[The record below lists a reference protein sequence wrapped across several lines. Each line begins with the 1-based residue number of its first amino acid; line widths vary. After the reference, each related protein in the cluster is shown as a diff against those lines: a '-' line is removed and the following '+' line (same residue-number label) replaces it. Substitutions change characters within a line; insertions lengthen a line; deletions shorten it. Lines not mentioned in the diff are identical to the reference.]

1 MTQFQ
6 IKVTH
11 PDERTFTG
19 KEKENILD
27 ASIRTNGKI
36 KVGCKRGGCGLC
48 KIKVVDGE
56 IEHGAISR
64 SVLPLHEEAEGY
76 ALACRAVPKSDITIE
91 DHSAAQAEKF
101 DYFKKAIQAA
111 KHTKELV

>member
-11 PDERTFTG
+11 PDERTFNG
-19 KEKENILD
+19 KENENILD

-48 KIKVVDGE
+48 KIKVTAGD
-56 IEHGAISR
+56 IEHGAVSR
-64 SVLPLHEEAEGY
+64 SVLPLHEAEEGY
-76 ALACRAVPKSDITIE
+76 ALACRTVPKSDITIE
-91 DHSAAQAEKF
+91 DHSEAQAEKF
-101 DYFKKAIQAA
+101 DYIKAAMQAA
-111 KHTKELV
+111 KRSK

>member
-1 MTQFQ
+1 MKHYQ
-6 IKVTH
+6 IKVSH

-19 KEKENILD
+19 IENETILD
-27 ASIRTNGKI
+27 TSIRTNGKI

-56 IEHGAISR
+56 IENGSVSR
-64 SVLPLHEEAEGY
+64 SVLPLNEEEEGY
-76 ALACRAVPKSDITIE
+76 ALACRAVPKSDVTIE

-101 DYFKKAIQAA
+101 DYIKAAMQAA
-111 KHTKELV
+111 KRSKELV

>member
-1 MTQFQ
+1 MEHYQ
-6 IKVTH
+6 IKVSH
-11 PDERTFTG
+11 PDKRTFTG
-19 KEKENILD
+19 KENESILD
-27 ASIRTNGKI
+27 SSIRTNGKI

-56 IEHGAISR
+56 IEHGAVSR
-64 SVLPLHEEAEGY
+64 SVLPLNEEEEGY

-101 DYFKKAIQAA
+101 NYIKAAMQAA
-111 KHTKELV
+111 KRSKELV